1 MTPTQHRRLN
11 TALFVSVLIALII
24 VAVNINNKVDNSMET
39 CEARLYEK
47 LVNSN
52 YRFSKEREQ

>member
-11 TALFVSVLIALII
+11 TALFVSVLIVLII
-24 VAVNINNKVDNSMET
+24 VAININNKVDTSMDT

-47 LVNSN
+47 LVNKN
-52 YRFSKEREQ
+52 YNFSKERGQ

>member
-1 MTPTQHRRLN
+1 MTATQHRRLN
-11 TALFVSVLIALII
+11 TALFVSVLIALIV
-24 VAVNINNKVDNSMET
+24 VATNINNKVDTSMEA

-52 YRFSKEREQ
+52 YPFSKEREQ